1 MTAFNRFLKDDDN
14 DNDERLSDLGAVH
27 THEDNDDSEDSG
39 DDKHHEED
47 EDDEEEL
54 DDEDS
59 DGKEGLLSYLFDRQ
73 FVKQHLVAILVAII
87 ASAISCYHIQS
98 DNGLSILMAQRSLHD
113 RIPIKTKPVKRQ
125 VPLKPTE
132 IHHHHEYRRTSNLL
146 FCTLDDESSLAS
158 ESPLQRI
165 KRVLSMPMEEKEW
178 NDNDT
183 WNIDPNLQLFQFNF
197 PKEYTDIVN
206 DYYIAD
212 STMDDTYEN
221 VLSSNSDMTDRPQF
235 HCLLDATL
243 ANQHRSTVPT
253 YGIAY
258 VQPDIR
264 SFYKE
269 EINEKKASSLSV
281 KSLLDTPNIDSVED
295 DISPASL
302 TYTGFTAKF
311 INLSTKPMN
320 LYWDG
325 KNKPKFRSRIEP
337 FEAFSTVT
345 TPGNSFYLAP
355 VYDKDHAMER
365 WTMTAD
371 EAVVFYDAIENDPEV
386 LMRLTREEKKLYE
399 MQRLNIK
406 YGQDYLV
413 KTQRSWLSMFPRPM
427 QMHHMWDAEYIGQEH
442 EVITDQSHF
451 ITLPSDRVGQ
461 SRIWRQLDYA
471 DYDDMVEKRNKALS
485 EGGNKFLN
493 LKEYRNDG
501 PLKLTLKVISVA
513 PRIFEIDGFL
523 SDSEVSHL
531 IDLAR
536 IYNVTE
542 TDLKGKKAL
551 KKNHGSTNAWIRR
564 EMSSIVDAIY
574 HRTADMLKID
584 ESLLR
589 HRNEHEHTELNTH
602 HSIAEAL
609 HLAQFVKDQGYIPR
623 SDAVQTSVRN
633 RYQPNRFA
641 TVMFFLNTVKEEWGG
656 DTMFPLAVTADRHDG
671 VRITPKKGKAILFYN
686 MLPDGNVDDLS
697 QHSSE
702 FLQDGEKWLGSLF
715 VWDPIID

>member
-1 MTAFNRFLKDDDN
+1 MKNFNRYHN
-14 DNDERLSDLGAVH
+14 IEGNHNDEILSDLGSVH

-39 DDKHHEED
+39 DDKEQEEP
-47 EDDEEEL
+47 EEIDD
-54 DDEDS
+54 
-59 DGKEGLLSYLFDRQ
+59 DGHGEGLLSYLFDRQ
-73 FVKQHLVAILVAII
+73 FFKQHMIAILVAII
-87 ASAISCYHIQS
+87 ASALSCYHIQS
-98 DNGLSILMAQRSLHD
+98 DKDWPFIFAQKQIHE
-113 RIPIKTKPVKRQ
+113 RIPIQTKPVNRPT
-125 VPLKPTE
+125 PLKPTE
-132 IHHHHEYRRTSNLL
+132 THHHHEYKRMSNLF
-146 FCTLDDESSLAS
+146 FCPLLDEDYSLTSETSSQRVKRALTMHTLENSLN
-158 ESPLQRI
+158 E
-165 KRVLSMPMEEKEW
+165 
-178 NDNDT
+178 NDM
-183 WNIDPNLQLFQFNF
+183 WNIDQNLQLFQFNF

-212 STMDDTYEN
+212 STLDDNYEN
-221 VLSSNSDMTDRPQF
+221 VLSTNAGMTDHPQF
-235 HCLLDATL
+235 HCLVDATM
-243 ANQHRSTVPT
+243 AHQHRSTVPSF
-253 YGIAY
+253 GVAY
-258 VQPDIR
+258 IQPNIR
-264 SFYKE
+264 SFYKDE
-269 EINEKKASSLSV
+269 GNVKKTSSLSV
-281 KSLLDTPNIDSVED
+281 KSLLETPNVESME

-325 KNKPKFRSRIEP
+325 KTKPKFRSRIEP

-345 TPGNSFYLAP
+345 TPGNGFYLAP

-371 EAVVFYDAIENDPEV
+371 EAVVFYDAIENDPDA
-386 LMRLTREEKKLYE
+386 LMGLTHEEKKLYE

-427 QMHHMWDAEYIGQEH
+427 QMHYMWSADYFGQEH

-451 ITLPSDRVGQ
+451 VTLPNDRVGQ
-461 SRIWRQLDYA
+461 SHIWRHLDYA
-471 DYDDMVEKRNKALS
+471 DYDDMVDKRKRALS
-485 EGGNKFLN
+485 EGRDKFLN

-513 PRIFEIDGFL
+513 PRVFEIDGFL
-523 SDSEVSHL
+523 SDSEVGHL
-531 IDLAR
+531 LDLAR
-536 IYNVTE
+536 TYNVTE

-564 EMSSIVDAIY
+564 EMSPIVDAIY
-574 HRTADMLKID
+574 HRTADMLKVD

-609 HLAQFVKDQGYIPR
+609 YLTQFVKNQGYIPR

-641 TVMFFLNTVKEEWGG
+641 TIMFFLNTVKEEWGG
-656 DTMFPLAVTADRHDG
+656 DTMFPLAVNADRHDG
-671 VRITPKKGKAILFYN
+671 VRVSPKKGKAILFYN

-697 QHSSE
+697 QHASE
-702 FLQDGEKWLGSLF
+702 FMQDGEKWLGSLF